1 MDKIDET
8 INTYDNIVDEYM
20 DYYSSK
26 DMHGNVQFQKEMDI
40 LVDNLSEGSKILDVG
55 TAIGDYPKY
64 LTERCNKEFAVF
76 GIDSSSNMIKVAA
89 KRAPK
94 ANFEVMDMRNLA
106 FQRDYF
112 DAIICLATLIHVDDN
127 TALDILNRFNAIL
140 KKNGIIIIN
149 VMEYI
154 NGDKEIY
161 EEEPF
166 NPKYN
171 TYFNKYTKDFFINWF
186 NNNNYEV
193 LNIIDNP
200 LFNPEKA
207 KDFADDNQFSIIV
220 RKK

>member
-1 MDKIDET
+1 
-8 INTYDNIVDEYM
+8 
-20 DYYSSK
+20 
-26 DMHGNVQFQKEMDI
+26 
-40 LVDNLSEGSKILDVG
+40 
-55 TAIGDYPKY
+55 
-64 LTERCNKEFAVF
+64 
-76 GIDSSSNMIKVAA
+76 MIKVAA

-94 ANFEVMDMRNLA
+94 ANFEVMDMRKLA

-149 VMEYI
+149 VMEYT